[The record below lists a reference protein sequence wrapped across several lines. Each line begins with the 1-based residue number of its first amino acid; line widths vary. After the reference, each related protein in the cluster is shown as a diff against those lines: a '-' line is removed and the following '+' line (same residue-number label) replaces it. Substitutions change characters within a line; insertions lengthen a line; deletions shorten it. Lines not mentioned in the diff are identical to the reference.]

1 MPTGVY
7 RVRDGWG
14 TEDSVCVEYEDG
26 TRLEVGELLYRARD
40 QPPPIPAPNLEQ

>member
-1 MPTGVY
+1 MPKGLY

-26 TRLEVGELLYRARD
+26 TRLEMRESLYRARGH
-40 QPPPIPAPNLEQ
+40 QPSADGLP